1 MIARKLQDTAG
12 IGWAR
17 FSGPLAFNLSPQQ
30 L

>member
-17 FSGPLAFNLSPQQ
+17 FSGPLAFNLSP
-30 L
+30 